1 MIPNRNEVSYID
13 IRSSRAD
20 VENFLSKV
28 RFLLQNTSK
37 FILIKKRFTEK
48 SNPKYTTETCML
60 ELEYDNQDVINEI
73 CSLSLLHY
81 TTTIFD
87 DKGRDTKPLFVFIKE
102 IQKRQVYIKL
112 RLKETNNDEKVVC
125 ISFHFAEHEVNTFP
139 YT

>member
-1 MIPNRNEVSYID
+1 
-13 IRSSRAD
+13 
-20 VENFLSKV
+20 
-28 RFLLQNTSK
+28 
-37 FILIKKRFTEK
+37 
-48 SNPKYTTETCML
+48 ML